1 MSAAVAI
8 GWRGLSPATQDRLV
22 RDAWLLMAWWIVV
35 GLACS
40 WLLLEVFRLRS
51 PALRYPLTALAMHG
65 LGTVAGMRV
74 WLAAFSREA
83 RAQRGRYGPAPEPPA
98 GDARFRRR
106 TRRRIVVG
114 PDPAVVVGAIG
125 VAIEIVVWFESGA
138 TLFWLT
144 VITVTV
150 TASIM
155 AVVVWAVG
163 MERLMSDSPG
173 VILAN
178 LAHEFVFDRAT
189 ERGILPHRSP
199 GESLPMIVRETLG
212 RGVTFLVF
220 SAVAGVTLMLMVP
233 GATTLADI
241 FR

>member
-8 GWRGLSPATQDRLV
+8 GWRGLSPTTQGRLL

-40 WLLLEVFRLRS
+40 WLLLEVFRLRA

-65 LGTVAGMRV
+65 VGTVVGMRV
-74 WLAAFSREA
+74 WLAAFT
-83 RAQRGRYGPAPEPPA
+83 RAVRSQPGRFGPAPEPPP
-98 GDARFRRR
+98 GEARFRRR
-106 TRRRIVVG
+106 KRVVG
-114 PDPAVVVGAIG
+114 GADPQTVAAAII
-125 VAIEIVVWFESGA
+125 VAIEIAISFESGA

-144 VITVTV
+144 LIAVAV
-150 TASIM
+150 TAAIM
-155 AVVVWAVG
+155 AGAVWLVG
-163 MERLMSDSPG
+163 MDRLMSDSES

-189 ERGILPHRSP
+189 ERGILPHRPPS
-199 GESLPMIVRETLG
+199 ESVPTILRETVG

-220 SAVAGVTLMLMVP
+220 SMVAGVTLTLMLP
-233 GATTLADI
+233 GAASLADI

>member
-1 MSAAVAI
+1 VSAAVAI
-8 GWRGLSPATQDRLV
+8 GWRGLSPTTQDRLV

-40 WLLLEVFRLRS
+40 WLLLEVFGLRS

-65 LGTVAGMRV
+65 VGTVLGMRV
-74 WLAAFSREA
+74 WLATFG
-83 RAQRGRYGPAPEPPA
+83 RAVRSQPGRFGPAPEAPA

-106 TRRRIVVG
+106 RSVGGGTDPGIVV
-114 PDPAVVVGAIG
+114 AAIG
-125 VAIEIVVWFESGA
+125 VAIEIAIYFESGA

-144 VITVTV
+144 LITIAV

-155 AVVVWAVG
+155 AGAVWLVG
-163 MERLMSDSPG
+163 MDRLMSDSEG

-199 GESLPMIVRETLG
+199 SESVPTILRETLP
-212 RGVTFLVF
+212 RGVTFLIF
-220 SAVAGVTLMLMVP
+220 SVIGGVTLRLLLP
-233 GATTLADI
+233 GAASLADI
-241 FR
+241 FG

>member
-1 MSAAVAI
+1 VSAVVAI
-8 GWRGLSPATQDRLV
+8 GWRGLSATTQDRLV

-65 LGTVAGMRV
+65 FGTVAGMRV
-74 WLAAFSREA
+74 WLATFSRA
-83 RAQRGRYGPAPEPPA
+83 VRSQPGRFGPAPEPA
-98 GDARFRRR
+98 AAEGRFRRSR
-106 TRRRIVVG
+106 GVVSAT
-114 PDPAVVVGAIG
+114 DPGTVVAVIG
-125 VAIEIVVWFESGA
+125 VAIEIAVYFESGA

-144 VITVTV
+144 LITVAV
-150 TASIM
+150 TAAIM
-155 AVVVWAVG
+155 AGVAWLIG
-163 MERLMSDSPG
+163 MDRLMIDSEG

-199 GESLPMIVRETLG
+199 SESVPTILRETLP
-212 RGVTFLVF
+212 RGVTFLIF
-220 SAVAGVTLMLMVP
+220 SVIGGVTLRLLLP
-233 GATTLADI
+233 GAASLADI
-241 FR
+241 FG

>member
-1 MSAAVAI
+1 MNAAIAM
-8 GWRGLSPATQDRLV
+8 GWRGLSRTTQDRLV

-51 PALRYPLTALAMHG
+51 PALRYPLTALAMYG

-74 WLAAFSREA
+74 WLAAFSRA
-83 RAQRGRYGPAPEPPA
+83 AQSQPGRFGPAPEPQA
-98 GDARFRRR
+98 GEARFHRRR
-106 TRRRIVVG
+106 RVGSGDPSTVVSG
-114 PDPAVVVGAIG
+114 ILI
-125 VAIEIVVWFESGA
+125 AIEIAVYFESGA

-144 VITVTV
+144 LISVAV
-150 TASIM
+150 TAAFM
-155 AVVVWAVG
+155 AAVG
-163 MERLMSDSPG
+163 WLAGMDRLMSDSEG

-199 GESLPMIVRETLG
+199 SESVPTILRETLP
-212 RGVTFLVF
+212 RGVTFLIF
-220 SAVAGVTLMLMVP
+220 SVIGGVTLRLLLP
-233 GATTLADI
+233 GAASLADI
-241 FR
+241 FG

>member
-8 GWRGLSPATQDRLV
+8 GWRGLSPTTQDRLV

-65 LGTVAGMRV
+65 FGTVAGMRV
-74 WLAAFSREA
+74 WLSAFSRA
-83 RAQRGRYGPAPEPPA
+83 VRAQPGRFGPAPEPPP
-98 GDARFRRR
+98 GQARLHRR
-106 TRRRIVVG
+106 TRGVGGDPGIVV
-114 PDPAVVVGAIG
+114 AAIG
-125 VAIEIVVWFESGA
+125 VAIEIAVWFESGA

-144 VITVTV
+144 LITVVV
-150 TASIM
+150 TAVIM
-155 AVVVWAVG
+155 AGFVWLVG
-163 MERLMSDSPG
+163 MDRVMSDSEG

-178 LAHEFVFDRAT
+178 LSHEFVFDRAT

-199 GESLPMIVRETLG
+199 GESMPTILRETLG

-220 SAVAGVTLMLMVP
+220 SAVGGVTLMLMLP
-233 GATTLADI
+233 GAASLADI
-241 FR
+241 FG